1 MISLDNLE
9 IKLKG
14 FHLKNINLEVRDG
27 EYYILLGPSGV
38 GKTVII
44 ETIAGLHKQRSGKI
58 VIDGQDVSYS
68 PPEMRQIAFV
78 PQDVSL
84 FPHLTVL
91 ENILFG
97 MKIRKI
103 NPKVYKPLLDEL
115 IEVLQIDH
123 RLAVFPLTL
132 SGGEKQRAA
141 LARALI
147 TKPKILLLDEP
158 MSALDPPIRRQLQK
172 VLKEIY
178 THFGVTILQVTHD
191 QEEAFILGDVIS
203 VMIDGA
209 IIQTGKR
216 NRLYFFPETRKIA
229 LFTGM
234 ENLFGG
240 EIVGLDK
247 KQKQIALN
255 HNGVTFK
262 AFYDRT
268 IPKLPLFFGFRA
280 EEVMIIKN
288 DRSIPKDIADE
299 NLITAILKKVVEKG
313 SSHTMEFEEATRH
326 LPIIAEVPNYV
337 YRKLHYTIGQ
347 EMKVFIRKKNIC
359 LMEN

>member
-1 MISLDNLE
+1 MITLENLE

-44 ETIAGLHKQRSGKI
+44 ETIAGLHKQRRGKI
-58 VIDGQDVSYS
+58 FIDGKDVSYS
-68 PPEMRQIAFV
+68 SPEMRQIAFV

-103 NPKVYKPLLDEL
+103 NPKAYKPLLDDL
-115 IEVLQIDH
+115 IEVLQIGH

-132 SGGEKQRAA
+132 SGGEKQRVA

-158 MSALDPPIRRQLQK
+158 MSALDPPIRQQLQK

-178 THFGVTILQVTHD
+178 IHFGVTILQVTHD
-191 QEEAFILGDVIS
+191 QEEAFILGDIIS
-203 VMIDGA
+203 VMMDGA
-209 IIQTGKR
+209 VVQTGKR
-216 NRLYFFPETRKIA
+216 NRVYFFPETKKIA

-234 ENLFGG
+234 ENLFEGDIIAVD
-240 EIVGLDK
+240 E
-247 KQKQIALN
+247 KQKQISLN
-255 HNGVTFK
+255 HKGVIFK
-262 AFYDRT
+262 ASYDRT
-268 IPKLPLFFGFRA
+268 IPRSPLFFGFRA

-288 DRSIPKDIADE
+288 DRPIPKEIADE
-299 NLITAILKKVVEKG
+299 NLMVVILKKVIEKG
-313 SSHTMEFEEATRH
+313 SSHTMEFEDATGH

-337 YRKLHYTIGQ
+337 YRKLNYTIGQ
-347 EMKVFIRKKNIC
+347 EMKVFVRKKNIC
-359 LMEN
+359 FMEN

>member
-1 MISLDNLE
+1 LISLDNLE

>member
-1 MISLDNLE
+1 MISLENLE
-9 IKLKG
+9 VKLKG

-58 VIDGQDVSYS
+58 VIDGKDVSYA

-97 MKIRKI
+97 MNIRKI
-103 NPKVYKPLLDEL
+103 NPKVYKPLLDDL

-132 SGGEKQRAA
+132 SGGEKQRVA

-178 THFGVTILQVTHD
+178 IHFGVTILQVTHD

-216 NRLYFFPETRKIA
+216 NRVYFFPETRKIA

-234 ENLFGG
+234 ENLFEG
-240 EIVGLDK
+240 EIIELDE
-247 KQKQIALN
+247 KQKQISL
-255 HNGVTFK
+255 HHKGVAFK
-262 AFYDRT
+262 AFYDRA
-268 IPKLPLFFGFRA
+268 IPKPPLFFGFRA

-299 NLITAILKKVVEKG
+299 NLIVAILKKIIEKG

>member
-1 MISLDNLE
+1 LITLENLE
-9 IKLKG
+9 VKLKG

-58 VIDGQDVSYS
+58 VIDGKDVSYS

-103 NPKVYKPLLDEL
+103 NQKVYKPLLDDL
-115 IEVLQIDH
+115 IEVLQINH

-132 SGGEKQRAA
+132 SGGEKQRVA

-178 THFGVTILQVTHD
+178 IHFGVTILQVTHD
-191 QEEAFILGDVIS
+191 QEEAFILGDIIS
-203 VMIDGA
+203 VMMDGA
-209 IIQTGKR
+209 VIQTGKR
-216 NRLYFFPETRKIA
+216 NRVYFFPETKKIA

-240 EIVGLDK
+240 EIAGLDE

-255 HNGVTFK
+255 HNGVAFK

-268 IPKLPLFFGFRA
+268 IPKPPLFFGFRA
-280 EEVMIIKN
+280 EEVMIIKD
-288 DRSIPKDIADE
+288 DRPIPEDIADE
-299 NLITAILKKVVEKG
+299 NLIVVILKKVIEKG

-337 YRKLHYTIGQ
+337 YRKLRYTIGQ

>member
-1 MISLDNLE
+1 LITLENLE

-44 ETIAGLHKQRSGKI
+44 ETIAGLHKQRRGKI
-58 VIDGQDVSYS
+58 FIDGKDVSYS
-68 PPEMRQIAFV
+68 SPEMRQIAFV

-103 NPKVYKPLLDEL
+103 NPKAYKPLLDDL
-115 IEVLQIDH
+115 IEVLQIGH

-132 SGGEKQRAA
+132 SGGEKQRVA

-158 MSALDPPIRRQLQK
+158 MSALDPPIRQQLQK

-178 THFGVTILQVTHD
+178 IHFGVTILQVTHD
-191 QEEAFILGDVIS
+191 QEEAFILGDIIS
-203 VMIDGA
+203 VMMDGA
-209 IIQTGKR
+209 VVQTGKR
-216 NRLYFFPETRKIA
+216 NRVYFFPETKKIA

-234 ENLFGG
+234 ENLFEGDIIAVD
-240 EIVGLDK
+240 E
-247 KQKQIALN
+247 KQKQISLN
-255 HNGVTFK
+255 HKGVIFK
-262 AFYDRT
+262 ASYDRT
-268 IPKLPLFFGFRA
+268 IPRSPLFFGFRA

-288 DRSIPKDIADE
+288 DRPIPKEIADE
-299 NLITAILKKVVEKG
+299 NLMVVILKKVIEKG
-313 SSHTMEFEEATRH
+313 SSHTMEFEDATGH

-337 YRKLHYTIGQ
+337 YRKLNYTIGQ
-347 EMKVFIRKKNIC
+347 EMKVFVRKKNIC
-359 LMEN
+359 FMEN

>member
-1 MISLDNLE
+1 MITLENLE
-9 IKLKG
+9 VKLKG

-58 VIDGQDVSYS
+58 VIDGKDVSYS

-103 NPKVYKPLLDEL
+103 NPKVYKPLLDDL

-132 SGGEKQRAA
+132 SGGEKQRVA

-178 THFGVTILQVTHD
+178 IHFGVTILQVTHD
-191 QEEAFILGDVIS
+191 QEEAFILGDIIS
-203 VMIDGA
+203 VMMDGA
-209 IIQTGKR
+209 VVQTGKR
-216 NRLYFFPETRKIA
+216 NRVYFFPETRKIA

-240 EIVGLDK
+240 EIVGLDE

-262 AFYDRT
+262 ASYDRT
-268 IPKLPLFFGFRA
+268 IPKPPLFFGFRA
-280 EEVMIIKN
+280 EEVMIIKD
-288 DRSIPKDIADE
+288 DRPIPEDIADE
-299 NLITAILKKVVEKG
+299 NLIVAILKKVIEKG

-337 YRKLHYTIGQ
+337 YRKLKYTIGQ